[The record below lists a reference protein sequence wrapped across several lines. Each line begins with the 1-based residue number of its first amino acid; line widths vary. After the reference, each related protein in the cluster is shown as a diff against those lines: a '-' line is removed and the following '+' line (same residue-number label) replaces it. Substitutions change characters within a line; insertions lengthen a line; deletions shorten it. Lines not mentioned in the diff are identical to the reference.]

1 MISVIVAV
9 STNNVIGFKG
19 ALPWHLPD
27 DLRRFKAITMG
38 KPVVMGRKTF
48 ESIGR
53 ALPGRQNIVVS
64 TRADFAAAG
73 CEVVTSAAA
82 AVASAA
88 GAVEIMVIGGAGI
101 YALFLPLA
109 TRVYLTRVH
118 VVLDGDTH
126 FPNLD
131 EREWRTTE
139 RVIRDN
145 DDRHQHRF
153 EFITL
158 DRIVPD

>member
-1 MISVIVAV
+1 
-9 STNNVIGFKG
+9 
-19 ALPWHLPD
+19 
-27 DLRRFKAITMG
+27 
-38 KPVVMGRKTF
+38 
-48 ESIGR
+48 
-53 ALPGRQNIVVS
+53 
-64 TRADFAAAG
+64 
-73 CEVVTSAAA
+73 
-82 AVASAA
+82 
-88 GAVEIMVIGGAGI
+88 VEIMVIGGAGI

-118 VVLDGDTH
+118 VVLAGDTH

-139 RVIRDN
+139 RLIRDN

>member
-53 ALPGRQNIVVS
+53 ALPGRQNIVISSRV
-64 TRADFAAAG
+64 DFAAAG

-88 GAVEIMVIGGAGI
+88 DAVEIMVIGGAGI

-118 VVLDGDTH
+118 VVLAGDTH

-139 RVIRDN
+139 RLIRDN